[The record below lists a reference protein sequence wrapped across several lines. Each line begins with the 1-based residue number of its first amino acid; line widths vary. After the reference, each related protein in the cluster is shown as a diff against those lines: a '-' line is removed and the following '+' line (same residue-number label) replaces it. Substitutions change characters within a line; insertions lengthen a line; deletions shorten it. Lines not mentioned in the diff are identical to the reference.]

1 MFTNSSVEKTTP
13 RCGQKIACS
22 DNHGQ
27 HIWQKE
33 KEYSQIGQ
41 DFKNVISNVFLFL
54 ASIVDVYWRKTG
66 Q

>member
-1 MFTNSSVEKTTP
+1 MKKTTP

-54 ASIVDVYWRKTG
+54 ASIVDVY
-66 Q
+66 